1 MSKTE
6 VRIAGI
12 GGQGVVLSG
21 VILGRAA
28 SLYDGKRAIQT
39 QAYGSDIRGGDV
51 CCEVV
56 VSDDEIVYPAVK
68 NPDVLVVLVQKA
80 FDSNIGDLK
89 DKGVLIVDDDLVE
102 LGGLETQ
109 AEHYGVPFNRT
120 AIDELGNRIVSNMIM
135 LGYLV
140 EKTGI
145 VSFDALKKAV
155 TDLVPPK
162 TVEMNLEAVKRGASL
177 A

>member
-1 MSKTE
+1 VSKTE

-51 CCEVV
+51 CCELII
-56 VSDDEIVYPAVK
+56 SDEEIVYPAVK
-68 NPDVLVVLVQKA
+68 NPDILIVLAQKVLN
-80 FDSNIGDLK
+80 SNIGDLK
-89 DKGVLIVDDDLVE
+89 KRGALIVDSDLVDTE
-102 LGGLETQ
+102 ETKK
-109 AEHYGVPFNRT
+109 AATHCGAPFNRI

-135 LGYLV
+135 LGFVV
-140 EKTGI
+140 ERTGI
-145 VSFDALKKAV
+145 VSFDALKQAV
-155 TDLVPPK
+155 ADLVPPK
-162 TVEMNLEAVKRGASL
+162 TLEMNLRALERGVSL